1 MGKRAAPEQHVP
13 PRAEARNPN
22 GRAEAR
28 NLKGLAEARKLE
40 VTPPKRNYAPRGI
53 AGLLAPVVRP
63 AFTRRA
69 PAAAALLADWP
80 NLAGAELAV
89 RAAPVKFAGGTLT
102 LACEGPA
109 ALELQHMAPD
119 IIARL
124 NLTLGCRLVERL
136 RFVQQA
142 TGVADP
148 IASVRRK
155 APAPIPTD
163 LPEGPVGEALARLYQ
178 AIHAKGD

>member
-13 PRAEARNPN
+13 P
-22 GRAEAR
+22 RAEAR

-89 RAAPVKFAGGTLT
+89 RAAPVKFAGGTLM

-124 NLTLGCRLVERL
+124 NLALGCRMVERL

-148 IASVRRK
+148 PIASVRRK
-155 APAPIPTD
+155 APAPAPTD